1 MRAMRTLQVMALLLI
16 LAATGVACGEEP
28 PQANSGASSSEAAA
42 TEPAGGG
49 TTVET
54 TGGGASGIMGE
65 TTVETT
71 GGTTNGTTGGT
82 TSRAEIGSSAAL
94 EEAAGAY
101 EGYVVEQAA
110 LLEERTQGFVD
121 AVVAGDVE
129 QAKELYA
136 PARVPWERIEPI
148 AAQLGDYDPRIDA
161 REGDVPDDEWQGF
174 HRIEQALWEENTTEG
189 QEEYARTLLEDVQ
202 NLQEDVETLEL
213 EPVDLVIGSV
223 ELLNEVSAGKIT
235 GEEERY
241 SHTDLYDIDANVEGS
256 KAAFDELK
264 PEVAAKDLALANDV
278 EAGFRGVFA
287 ELEQYRQENGWVSY
301 EELNQED
308 RRALSQKVDALA
320 EPLSQVGQVLE
331 ESQPETTGAGG

>member
-1 MRAMRTLQVMALLLI
+1 MVRVLP
-16 LAATGVACGEEP
+16 ATVFVLSISLFGVACGQEP
-28 PQANSGASSSEAAA
+28 PGNGTSGSAEESGE
-42 TEPAGGG
+42 TNGG
-49 TTVET
+49 TTVESISGT
-54 TGGGASGIMGE
+54 TGSTSG
-65 TTVETT
+65 
-71 GGTTNGTTGGT
+71 GTTGGT
-82 TSRAEIGSSAAL
+82 TSKAEIGSSAAL

-101 EGYVVEQAA
+101 ENYVVEQIS
-110 LLEERTQGFVD
+110 LLEKRTEGFVD
-121 AVVAGDVE
+121 AVLAGDVDE
-129 QAKELYA
+129 AKELYA

-174 HRIEQALWEENTTEG
+174 HRIEQALWERQTTEG
-189 QEEYARTLLEDVQ
+189 QEEYARTLLKDVR
-202 NLQEDVETLEL
+202 NLQEDVERVEL

-278 EAGFRGVFA
+278 EAGFREVFA
-287 ELEQYRQENGWVSY
+287 ELEQYRQEGGWVSY

-308 RRALSQKVDALA
+308 RRSLSQKVDALA

-331 ESQPETTGAGG
+331 ESPAETTSTGG